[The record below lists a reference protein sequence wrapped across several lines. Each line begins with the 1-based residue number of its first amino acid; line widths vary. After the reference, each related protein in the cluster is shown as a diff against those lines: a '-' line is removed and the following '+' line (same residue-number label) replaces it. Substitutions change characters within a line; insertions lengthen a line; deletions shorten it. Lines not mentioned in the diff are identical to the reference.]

1 MTGRAVY
8 DRALSLINERDSEGA
23 FHGDTADF
31 EKNAPE
37 LINLILAQ
45 VWADD
50 MCVRGIPPKSWRY
63 AFETVRGLDEELPLH
78 GAVAS
83 IIPYLAASLLI
94 HEEDM
99 TRSEYYRRMFESARA
114 NLLSSFKSARHTSIT
129 DVYR

>member
-1 MTGRAVY
+1 MTGRTVY
-8 DRALSLINERDSEGA
+8 ERALALINERDSEGA

-37 LINLILAQ
+37 LINLILSR

-50 MCVRGIPPKSWRY
+50 MCVRGIPPKCWRY
-63 AFETVRGLDEELPLH
+63 AFDTVKSLDDELPLH
-78 GAVAS
+78 EAVAS
-83 IIPYLAASLLI
+83 ITPYLAASLLI

-99 TRSEYYRRMFESARA
+99 TRSEYYRRMFESAET
-114 NLLSSFKSARHTSIT
+114 NLLTSFKTARHSSIT